1 MRALRKTGVP
11 SISVRVAAAICP
23 FWLITFQ
30 VFSQLTFREHRW
42 VCYRRVFQ
50 LRRSWPLP
58 EVPFADAS
66 FDFVL
71 CWGVLHYLVAE
82 TVPDALSEI
91 LRVLKP
97 GGRVFLTLRS
107 DADTHLRRQLQTGDL
122 ASGHAQLYSKPDAL
136 QLFTGFT
143 ENPLRLYRPPA
154 ARRRGPRRAPHDIR
168 AEMKGAR
175 VKQIRGRQTPACPV
189 CASGSGCL
197 QIPHHPAPLR
207 YLGLQRLPL

>member
-1 MRALRKTGVP
+1 MNNQIVWDNHYGRERARQQYPDENVVRVLKKHYAGAAQNGRALDLGTGSGRHLPVLADHFSSLFAADFSGASLGLLPTGV
-11 SISVRVAAAICP
+11 SAKA
-23 FWLITFQ
+23 
-30 VFSQLTFREHRW
+30 QLA
-42 VCYRRVFQ
+42 
-50 LRRSWPLP
+50 LP

-143 ENPLRLYRPPA
+143 ETHYGYIARQPLGEEGLVA
-154 ARRRGPRRAPHDIR
+154 
-168 AEMKGAR
+168 
-175 VKQIRGRQTPACPV
+175 
-189 CASGSGCL
+189 
-197 QIPHHPAPLR
+197 HHMIFA
-207 YLGLQRLPL
+207 QK